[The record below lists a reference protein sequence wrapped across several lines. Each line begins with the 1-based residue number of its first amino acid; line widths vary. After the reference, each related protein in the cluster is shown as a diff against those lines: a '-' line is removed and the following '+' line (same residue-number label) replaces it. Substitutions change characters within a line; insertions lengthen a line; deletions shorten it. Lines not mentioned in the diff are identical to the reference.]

1 MPIYPFR
8 CPKCGKQREI
18 LSSIHKDLPEPKC
31 HGKMEQ
37 IVVAVGFVLGR
48 TVGRD
53 TGFYDLDYGKR
64 ATEDLT
70 VPGKMERLTK
80 EGRLKDPFAG
90 TKPQGPTAEDYE
102 AFS

>member
-1 MPIYPFR
+1 MAIYPFR
-8 CPKCGKQREI
+8 CAKCGREREVI
-18 LSSIHKDLPEPKC
+18 SSIREDLPEPKC

-48 TVGRD
+48 TVGRS

-70 VPGKMERLTK
+70 VPGKMEMLQK
-80 EGRLKDPFAG
+80 QGVIKDPFADVPPQVP
-90 TKPQGPTAEDYE
+90 TKEDYE
-102 AFS
+102 AFA